1 MKIPILTLDKP
12 TANNR
17 IYPRAVMEAAFAKYK
32 KEFIDERRAMV
43 VKRQPEQAITN
54 LLDVVGI
61 IKEVSFEG
69 DTVMADIEFLPNVP
83 DGLICESGVKCGK
96 LSLRTGGLG
105 SLKKNEQ
112 GQHVVQDDYE
122 LTHCFLTDN
131 PA

>member
-1 MKIPILTLDKP
+1 MKVPILSLDKP
-12 TANNR
+12 NANNR

-43 VKRQPEQAITN
+43 VKRQPEQAVTN

-61 IKEVSFEG
+61 IKEVTFEG
-69 DTVMADIEFLPNVP
+69 DTVMAEIEFFPNVP
-83 DGLICESGVKCGK
+83 EGLSCESGVKCGK

-105 SLKKNEQ
+105 SMKTNEQ
-112 GQHVVQDDYE
+112 GHSVIQDDYE
-122 LTHCFLTDN
+122 LTHCFLTDD